1 MPFIRLSCAASETLD
16 VRKFRISEAVDQNF
30 QIDIEAIHENA
41 SLDLATIVGRGATLS
56 VDTGYAYV
64 TQGTR
69 TWSGVVSSV
78 ELVRGVGEDSASGSA
93 SRGGL
98 RSTYSIR
105 IVPTLWLLTQKTN
118 YRIFQRLSIPDIVK
132 KVLSDWGIEADWQIG
147 DYPKLEFR
155 TQYGET
161 DFDFISRL
169 LEEAGISFVH
179 VDRGGTTGLVMSDQL
194 TSSPVRS
201 HGELRYADSPME
213 AAQQEFATRL
223 HLNHSVRPG
232 ASVLA
237 DYDFRNPGFRMVAEA
252 PPAEA
257 RDLEIYAY
265 RPASFL
271 REAQSGGTTPT
282 ADDKGAYRRLPG
294 HGQTS
299 AKVSLESARTGNQS
313 VAFQT
318 NVIGLGPGAALKVTN
333 HPHVT
338 LQEELLVRKMKVQGG
353 THADHLDIDL
363 ECTLTRS
370 PFRPAQKT
378 PKPRIAGPQSAM
390 VVGPAGDEI
399 HVDEYGRIRV
409 QFPWDREG
417 EANDESSVWMR
428 VVQGWGGTGYG
439 MITIPRVGQEVLVS
453 FLDGDPDAPIIVG
466 RVYNEL
472 NPVPYPLPDNKT
484 VSGWRTNSSPTNG
497 GYNEIK
503 LEDRATKELLY
514 VQAQK
519 DLHRL
524 VKRDV
529 TEKFGRHHH
538 LTVEENQHVVVK
550 KSKRERVLENDH
562 LVVGGSRYQ
571 EIKGSTSLTVGEN
584 CITEAGKQ
592 VRIASG
598 DLVVLEAGSRLSIKG
613 PGGFITIHDGGVDI
627 VGNIVNI
634 NSGGSAADGD
644 DAEKPKEAEEA
655 YPKDDSRDIED

>member
-1 MPFIRLSCAASETLD
+1 M
-16 VRKFRISEAVDQNF
+16 
-30 QIDIEAIHENA
+30 
-41 SLDLATIVGRGATLS
+41 
-56 VDTGYAYV
+56 
-64 TQGTR
+64 
-69 TWSGVVSSV
+69 
-78 ELVRGVGEDSASGSA
+78 
-93 SRGGL
+93 
-98 RSTYSIR
+98 
-105 IVPTLWLLTQKTN
+105 
-118 YRIFQRLSIPDIVK
+118 
-132 KVLSDWGIEADWQIG
+132 
-147 DYPKLEFR
+147 
-155 TQYGET
+155 
-161 DFDFISRL
+161 
-169 LEEAGISFVH
+169 
-179 VDRGGTTGLVMSDQL
+179 
-194 TSSPVRS
+194 
-201 HGELRYADSPME
+201 
-213 AAQQEFATRL
+213 
-223 HLNHSVRPG
+223 
-232 ASVLA
+232 
-237 DYDFRNPGFRMVAEA
+237 
-252 PPAEA
+252 
-257 RDLEIYAY
+257 
-265 RPASFL
+265 
-271 REAQSGGTTPT
+271 
-282 ADDKGAYRRLPG
+282 
-294 HGQTS
+294 
-299 AKVSLESARTGNQS
+299 
-313 VAFQT
+313 
-318 NVIGLGPGAALKVTN
+318 
-333 HPHVT
+333 
-338 LQEELLVRKMKVQGG
+338 MKVEGG
-353 THADHLDIDL
+353 THADHLDVDL
-363 ECTLTRS
+363 ECTLTKS

-529 TEKFGRHHH
+529 TEKIGRHHH

-550 KSKRERVLENDH
+550 KSKRERILENDH
-562 LVVGGSRYQ
+562 LIVGGSRYQ
-571 EIKGSTSLTVGEN
+571 EIKSSTSLTVGEN

-592 VRIASG
+592 IRIASG
-598 DLVVLEAGSRLSIKG
+598 DLVVMEAGSKLTIKG

-627 VGNIVNI
+627 VGNVVNI

-655 YPKDDSRDIED
+655 YPKDDSRNIED

>member
-1 MPFIRLSCAASETLD
+1 MPLIRLSCAASETLD
-16 VRKFRISEAVDQNF
+16 VRTFRISEGVDQNF
-30 QIDIEAIHENA
+30 QVDIEAIHENA

-56 VDTGYAYV
+56 IDSGFAHVS
-64 TQGTR
+64 QRTR

-78 ELVRGVGEDSASGSA
+78 ELLRGVGEDSEGGSA
-93 SRGGL
+93 SRAGL
-98 RSTYSIR
+98 RSTYAIR
-105 IVPTLWLLTQKTN
+105 IVPTFWLLTQKTN
-118 YRIFQRLSIPDIVK
+118 YRIFQRLSIPDIIK
-132 KVLSDWGIEADWQIG
+132 KVLSDWGIEADWQIEE
-147 DYPKLEFR
+147 YPKLEFR

-161 DFDFISRL
+161 DFDFVSRL

-179 VDRGGTTGLVMSDQL
+179 VDRGGTTALVMSDQL
-194 TSSPVRS
+194 PSAPIRN

-213 AAQQEFATRL
+213 AAQQELATRL

-232 ASVLA
+232 AAILA
-237 DYDFRNPGFRMVAEA
+237 DYDFRNPGFRMAAEA
-252 PPAEA
+252 PPTEG
-257 RDLEIYAY
+257 RELEIYQY

-271 REAQSGGTTPT
+271 REAQGGGTTPT
-282 ADDKGAYRRLPG
+282 ADDKGAYRRMPG

-299 AKVSLESARTGNQS
+299 AKITLESARTGQQS
-313 VAFQT
+313 VTFQT
-318 NVIGLGPGAALKVTN
+318 NVLGLGPGVAVKVTN
-333 HPHVT
+333 HPHLT
-338 LQEELLVRKMKVQGG
+338 LQEELLVHRMKIAG

-363 ECTLTRS
+363 ECTLTKN
-370 PFRPAQKT
+370 PFRPAKKT
-378 PKPRIAGPQSAM
+378 PKPRMSGPQSAM

-417 EANDESSVWMR
+417 SANDESSVWMR

-529 TEKFGRHHH
+529 TEKIGRHHH
-538 LTVEENQHVVVK
+538 LTVEENQHLVVK
-550 KSKRERVLENDH
+550 KSKRERVVENDH
-562 LVVGGSRYQ
+562 LIVGGSRFQ
-571 EIKGSTSLTVGEN
+571 HIKASTSLIVEEN
-584 CITEAGKQ
+584 CITEVGKQ
-592 VRIASG
+592 IRIASG
-598 DLVVLEAGSRLSIKG
+598 DLFVLEAGSKLSIKG

-644 DAEKPKEAEEA
+644 DAEKPKDAEEA
-655 YPKDDSRDIED
+655 YPKDDSRNIED